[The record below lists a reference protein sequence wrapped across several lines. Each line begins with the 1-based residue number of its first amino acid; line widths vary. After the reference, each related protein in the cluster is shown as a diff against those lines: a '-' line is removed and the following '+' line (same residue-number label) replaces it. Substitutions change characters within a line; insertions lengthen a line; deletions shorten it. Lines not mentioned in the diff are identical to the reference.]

1 MKTNLEGIQ
10 EDLLDVYCIYLKNR
24 MAVAMNI
31 DELNFILTPQI
42 WV

>member
-10 EDLLDVYCIYLKNR
+10 EDSLDVYYIYLKNR

-31 DELNFILTPQI
+31 DELNFILTPHI

>member
-10 EDLLDVYCIYLKNR
+10 EDSLDVYYIYLKNK
-24 MAVAMNI
+24 MAVVTNI